1 MNKIK
6 LNTSIEDLTF
16 FLNSYNLLKQAEKIN
31 KISKAGEGNMN
42 LVLRIKTN
50 KRSFILKQS
59 RPYAEKYPS
68 IKAPIERINTEYTF
82 YKTLTDNGL
91 IKNIPK
97 IITFQKNHFF
107 MLLEDIGESDFS
119 DIYSKG
125 YIDEN
130 TVNNLVEILKNIHS
144 CKNIYDYPLNKELK
158 ELNHQHI
165 FILPFNKDNGF
176 DLNASQKGLKD
187 IAQEFI
193 EDKILKNKILLI
205 GNRYLN
211 TGKTLLHGDFYPGS
225 WMKNNNQIY
234 IIDPEFSFA
243 GDIEFDYAVLAAHL
257 ILITSNIKLLELIV
271 DKYLNKK
278 IINLKLFYNY
288 TATEI
293 IRRLIGIAQ
302 LPLNST
308 IEQKRK
314 LLYFSKSL
322 IT

>member
-1 MNKIK
+1 MNEIK
-6 LNTSIEDLTF
+6 LNTSIEDLTV
-16 FLNSYNLLKQAEKIN
+16 FLNSYNLLKQAEKIY

-68 IKAPIERINTEYTF
+68 IKAPIERINTEYSF
-82 YKTLTDNGL
+82 YKTLIDNGL

-125 YIDEN
+125 HVDDNIVN
-130 TVNNLVEILKNIHS
+130 TLIGILKNIHS
-144 CKNIYDYPLNKELK
+144 CKNIYNYPLNKELK

-176 DLNASQKGLKD
+176 DLNASQHGLKYL
-187 IAQEFI
+187 AQEFI

-234 IIDPEFSFA
+234 IIDPEFSFV
-243 GDIEFDYAVLAAHL
+243 GDIEFDYAILAAHL

-271 DKYLNKK
+271 DKHINKK

-288 TATEI
+288 TGTEI

>member
-1 MNKIK
+1 MNELK
-6 LNTSIEDLTF
+6 LNTSIEDLTV
-16 FLNSYNLLKQAEKIN
+16 FLNSYNLLNQMEKIN
-31 KISKAGEGNMN
+31 KISKAGQGNMN

-68 IKAPIERINTEYTF
+68 IKAPIERINTEYSF
-82 YKTLTDNGL
+82 YKTLRDNG
-91 IKNIPK
+91 IVKNIPK
-97 IITFQKNHFF
+97 IITFQKNDFF

-119 DIYSKG
+119 DIYSEG
-125 YIDEN
+125 YVDDNIVN
-130 TVNNLVEILKNIHS
+130 TLIGILKNIHS
-144 CKNIYDYPLNKELK
+144 CKNIYNYPLNKELK

-165 FILPFNKDNGF
+165 FILPFEKDNGF
-176 DLNASQKGLKD
+176 DLNSTQQGLMDLAK
-187 IAQEFI
+187 EFT
-193 EDKILKNKILLI
+193 EDKTLKNKVLLI
-205 GNRYLN
+205 GKRYLN

-225 WMKNNNQIY
+225 WMKNNKQIY
-234 IIDPEFSFA
+234 IIDPEFSFV
-243 GDIEFDYAVLAAHL
+243 GDIEFDYAILAAHL
-257 ILITSNIKLLELIV
+257 ILITSNIRLLELLLEKHI
-271 DKYLNKK
+271 NQK

-288 TATEI
+288 TGVEI